1 VPPGTTTK
9 EVIGVPTPPL
19 RILVA
24 GTVSAAGL
32 AVLVHTGAIGPIA
45 YQAALSALLLAGVVL
60 VLVRAQRRD
69 VLRRGW
75 VAIGGAL
82 AAGMASVALIG
93 WEQLLGGPIEA
104 LRIVLAAA
112 AFTLSLVAL
121 VLMAADRPGALPLG
135 AILDGMTAALVV
147 QAAIAAVLLSP
158 ARELTRNGFDP
169 AIVLYPLA
177 DVLLMGVVGAAV
189 AHGGWRADG
198 WALALAGIVALTV
211 GDSAALAQSVSG
223 GYRFGGIA
231 DFGWLA
237 GTLLLAVTA
246 WSPDP
251 RPAPGRWVRPAVPVI
266 LGSLALTLLV
276 LAALDDRP
284 PIAALACAA
293 GALAVVVVRLA
304 ITLHDNADM
313 LTLARTE
320 STTDALTGLPNR
332 RRLAADLEDEL
343 SRATLET
350 PAALGLF
357 DLNGFKD
364 YNDTFGHPAGDAL
377 LVELGTGL
385 AAAVDGVGTAYRMGG
400 DEFCVLIGAGAPD
413 ADAIAAGA
421 AGALTASMRGFTVSA
436 ACGVVLLPV
445 DATSA
450 SDALRRADLRMYEHK
465 AGGRAG
471 ARRQVTEAL
480 VRVVEERD
488 GKLHGH
494 GEGVQDMAAR
504 VARRLGLSDPDADA
518 VGLGALLHDVG
529 KLAIPDR
536 ILDKRG
542 PLDQREW
549 DFMHRHTIIG
559 QRVLD
564 GAPALRDV
572 ALLVRSSHERVDGA
586 GYPDGLRGA
595 EIPIGAR
602 IIAVCDA
609 FDAMT
614 HDRPYDRATPAGAA
628 IAELW
633 RCAGSQFDP
642 EVVAAFEA
650 VWAQQAGV
658 PGDEQLAA

>member
-1 VPPGTTTK
+1 M
-9 EVIGVPTPPL
+9 IGVPAPPL
-19 RILVA
+19 RILSV
-24 GTVSAAGL
+24 GIVLAAGL
-32 AVLVHTGAIGPIA
+32 AVLVHTGAIGPVA
-45 YQAALSALLLAGVVL
+45 YQAGLSALLLAGVGL
-60 VLVRAQRRD
+60 VLARALVRD

-75 VAIGGAL
+75 IAISGAL

-93 WEQLLGGPIEA
+93 WEQIVGGPIEA
-104 LRIVLAAA
+104 LRIAFAAA
-112 AFTLSLVAL
+112 AFTLSLTGI
-121 VLMAADRPGALPLG
+121 VLMAADRPGGLPLG
-135 AILDGMTAALVV
+135 AILDGMTAALVA
-147 QAAIAAVLLSP
+147 QAVIAAVLLSP
-158 ARELTRNGFDP
+158 ASELTRNGFDP
-169 AIVLYPLA
+169 AIVLYPLG
-177 DVLLMGVVGAAV
+177 DVLLMGIVGAAV

-211 GDSAALAQSVSG
+211 GDSAAVTQSVSG
-223 GYRFGGIA
+223 AYRFGGIA
-231 DFGWLA
+231 DFGWVA

-251 RPAPGRWVRPAVPVI
+251 RPAPGRWVRPAVPVF
-266 LGSLALTLLV
+266 LGSLALALLV
-276 LAALDDRP
+276 AAALDDAP
-284 PIAALACAA
+284 AISALVCAA

-304 ITLHDNADM
+304 LTLHDNADM
-313 LTLARTE
+313 LALARTE

-332 RRLAADLEDEL
+332 RRLVADLEDAL
-343 SRATLET
+343 RHASAVA

-377 LVELGTGL
+377 LIDLGAGL
-385 AAAVDGVGTAYRMGG
+385 ATAVDGLGTAYRMGG
-400 DEFCVLIGAGAPD
+400 DEFCVLIGAGTPGA
-413 ADAIAAGA
+413 AAIAEQA
-421 AGALTASMRGFTVSA
+421 ALALSASMRGFTVSA

-494 GEGVQDMAAR
+494 GEGVQDTAAR

-536 ILDKRG
+536 ILDKDG
-542 PLDQREW
+542 PLNQREW
-549 DFMHRHTIIG
+549 DFIRRHTLIG

-564 GAPALRDV
+564 GAPSLRDV
-572 ALLVRSSHERVDGA
+572 ALLVRSSHERFDGA
-586 GYPDGLRGA
+586 GYPDGLRGM
-595 EIPIGAR
+595 EIPVGAR

-614 HDRPYDRATPAGAA
+614 HDRAYHRALRPGVA
-628 IAELW
+628 IAELR

-642 EVVAAFEA
+642 EVVEAFAA
-650 VWAQQAGV
+650 VWAQQADIAAG
-658 PGDEQLAA
+658 EALAA

>member
-1 VPPGTTTK
+1 M
-9 EVIGVPTPPL
+9 IGVPAPPL
-19 RILVA
+19 RILSV
-24 GTVSAAGL
+24 GIVLAAGL
-32 AVLVHTGAIGPIA
+32 GVLVHTGAIGPVA
-45 YQAALSALLLAGVVL
+45 YQAGFSALLLAGVGL
-60 VLVRAQRRD
+60 VLARALVRG

-75 VAIGGAL
+75 IAISGAL

-93 WEQLLGGPIEA
+93 WEQIVGGPIEA
-104 LRIVLAAA
+104 LRIAFAAA
-112 AFTLSLVAL
+112 AFTLSLTGI
-121 VLMAADRPGALPLG
+121 VLMAADRPGGLPLG
-135 AILDGMTAALVV
+135 AILDGMTAALVA
-147 QAAIAAVLLSP
+147 QAVIAAVLLSP
-158 ARELTRNGFDP
+158 ASELTRNGFDP
-169 AIVLYPLA
+169 AIVLYPLG
-177 DVLLMGVVGAAV
+177 DVLLMGIVGAAV

-211 GDSAALAQSVSG
+211 GDSAAVTQSVSG
-223 GYRFGGIA
+223 AYRFGGIA
-231 DFGWLA
+231 DFGWVA

-251 RPAPGRWVRPAVPVI
+251 RPAPGRWVRPAVPVF
-266 LGSLALTLLV
+266 LGSLALALLV
-276 LAALDDRP
+276 AAALDDAP
-284 PIAALACAA
+284 AISALVCAA

-304 ITLHDNADM
+304 LTLHDNADM
-313 LTLARTE
+313 LALARTE

-332 RRLAADLEDEL
+332 RRLVADLEDAL
-343 SRATLET
+343 RHASAVA

-377 LVELGTGL
+377 LIDLGAGL
-385 AAAVDGVGTAYRMGG
+385 ATAVDGLGTAYRMGG
-400 DEFCVLIGAGAPD
+400 DEFCVLIGAGTPGA
-413 ADAIAAGA
+413 AAIAEQA
-421 AGALTASMRGFTVSA
+421 ALALSASMRGFMVSA

-494 GEGVQDMAAR
+494 GEGVQDTAAR

-536 ILDKRG
+536 ILDKDG
-542 PLDQREW
+542 PLNQREW
-549 DFMHRHTIIG
+549 DFIRRHTLIG

-564 GAPALRDV
+564 GAPSLRDV
-572 ALLVRSSHERVDGA
+572 ALLVRSSHERFDGA
-586 GYPDGLRGA
+586 GYPDGLRGM
-595 EIPIGAR
+595 EIPVGAR

-614 HDRPYDRATPAGAA
+614 HDRAYHRALRPGVA
-628 IAELW
+628 IAELR

-642 EVVAAFEA
+642 EVVEAFAA
-650 VWAQQAGV
+650 VWAQQADIAAG
-658 PGDEQLAA
+658 EALAA

>member
-1 VPPGTTTK
+1 VHDVTTTAHMT
-9 EVIGVPTPPL
+9 GVPAAPV

-24 GTVSAAGL
+24 GTVLAAGL
-32 AVLVHTGAIGPIA
+32 AALVHAGAIGPA
-45 YQAALSALLLAGVVL
+45 VYQASLSALLLAGVAL
-60 VLVRAQRRD
+60 VLVRALRRD

-75 VAIGGAL
+75 IAITGAL

-93 WEQLLGGPIEA
+93 WEQLVGGPIEV
-104 LRIVLAAA
+104 LRIALAAA
-112 AFTLSLVAL
+112 AFTLSLAAL
-121 VLMAADRPGALPLG
+121 VFVAADRPGFMPLG
-135 AILDGMTAALVV
+135 AILDGMTAALVA
-147 QAAIAAVLLSP
+147 QAVIAAVLLSP
-158 ARELTRNGFDP
+158 ATELTRNGFDP
-169 AIVLYPLA
+169 AIVLYPLG
-177 DVLLMGVVGAAV
+177 DVLLMGLVGAAV

-211 GDSAALAQSVSG
+211 GDTAALTQSVSG
-223 GYRFGGIA
+223 GYEFGGIA
-231 DFGWLA
+231 DFGWVA
-237 GTLLLAVTA
+237 GTMLLAVTA

-251 RPAPGRWVRPAVPVI
+251 RPAPGRWVRPAVPVL
-266 LGSLALTLLV
+266 LGSLALALLI
-276 LAALDDRP
+276 LAALDAAP
-284 PIAALACAA
+284 PVAAFACAA

-313 LTLARTE
+313 LALARTE

-332 RRLAADLEDEL
+332 RRLVADLEDEL
-343 SRATLET
+343 RRATPAA

-377 LVELGTGL
+377 LTDLGAGL
-385 AAAVDGVGTAYRMGG
+385 ATAVDGAGTAYRMGG
-400 DEFCVLIGAGAPD
+400 DEFCVLIGAGTPGAD
-413 ADAIAAGA
+413 VLAARAADAV
-421 AGALTASMRGFTVSA
+421 TSSMRGFTVSA
-436 ACGVVLLPV
+436 ACGVVLLPI

-488 GKLHGH
+488 GKLHAH

-504 VARRLGLSDPDADA
+504 VARRLGLSDPEADA
-518 VGLGALLHDVG
+518 VGIGALLHDVG

-536 ILDKRG
+536 ILDKAG
-542 PLDQREW
+542 PLDEREW
-549 DFMHRHTIIG
+549 DFMRRHTIIG

-564 GAPALRDV
+564 GAPSLRDV
-572 ALLVRSSHERVDGA
+572 AVLVRSSHERFDGA

-595 EIPIGAR
+595 QIPVGAR

-614 HDRPYDRATPAGAA
+614 HDRSYHRAWPAATA
-628 IAELW
+628 IAELQ

-642 EVVAAFEA
+642 EVVAAFAA
-650 VWAQQAGV
+650 VWTQPAGV
-658 PGDEQLAA
+658 GDDESLAA